1 MEKKSFFHL
10 KEIKDGEK
18 VIKTVHRHWFDILQQ
33 LALVILIMAALI
45 IGLAIFPAL
54 FVNLQTRN
62 FYALF
67 VFLETTFALFIWIYA
82 FFIWIDYY
90 FDIWIITS
98 ERIIN
103 TEQKGLFTRQ
113 VSELKFAKIQDV
125 TADVSGFF
133 QTILNYGDV
142 HVQTAGEEE
151 RFFFRQVPDPY
162 GLKNLIMDLQKKHE
176 SDKVNELG
184 EAIKEINE
192 ETNS

>member
-1 MEKKSFFHL
+1 MEKGSAFSL
-10 KEIKDGEK
+10 NEIKGDEK
-18 VIKTVHRHWFDILQQ
+18 IIKIIHRHWFDILMQ
-33 LALVILIMAALI
+33 LAIVILIVAALFA
-45 IGLAIFPAL
+45 GLGIFPSL
-54 FVNLQTRN
+54 FPNLQTRN

-67 VFLETTFALFIWIYA
+67 IFLETTFALIVWIYA

-90 FDIWIITS
+90 FDMWIITS

-103 TEQKGLFTRQ
+103 IEQKGLFMRE
-113 VSELKFAKIQDV
+113 VSELKFARIQDV
-125 TADVSGFF
+125 TADVGGFF

-162 GLKNLIMDLQKKHE
+162 GLKNLIMDLQKKQE

-184 EAIKEINE
+184 EAIKEING
-192 ETNS
+192 ETSS